1 MDAQLLRVVSE
12 GGNLSMGLDQALRS
26 NFWVV
31 VLSML
36 GGAAYF
42 GAQGVGHLVAAGML
56 VDEEL
61 LALPAPADKPLAP
74 QGAASTRNVSALPI
88 LDRNPFDS
96 VTGSLTRREPDPNDQ
111 PQGPAQPTSPVDAPD
126 CEGMKVLIITSSS
139 DPNWSFAA
147 IQTAS
152 DQKNHVVSR
161 GRELAGKTVAYV
173 GLNTVWF
180 MQGQSLCKVQMFK
193 PPGAPNAPPPP
204 PVAAAPAPP
213 PPGAGGPGSVPPE
226 IAKGIQRISAN
237 EFNIDRSVV
246 DKVLENQ
253 ADLMRNA
260 RIVPEQ
266 ENGKTVGI
274 RMFGIRP
281 DTLLGVLGFENG
293 DRIQSLNGFD
303 IANPEKALEAYAR
316 LRTADHLTVSIN
328 RRGSGMNVDYN
339 IK

>member
-1 MDAQLLRVVSE
+1 
-12 GGNLSMGLDQALRS
+12 MGLDQALRS

-42 GAQGVGHLVAAGML
+42 GAQGVGHLAAAGML
-56 VDEEL
+56 VDGEM
-61 LALPAPADKPLAP
+61 LAMAGSAEKAVTPPAL
-74 QGAASTRNVSALPI
+74 ASTRNLSALPI

-96 VTGSLTRREPDPNDQ
+96 VTGSLNAR
-111 PQGPAQPTSPVDAPD
+111 PQEESESSGPAQPVSPVDAPD
-126 CEGMKVLIITSSS
+126 CDAMKVLIITSSG

-147 IQTAS
+147 IQLGGEAKT
-152 DQKNHVVSR
+152 HVVKR
-161 GRELAGKTVAYV
+161 GTELAGKTVAYV

-180 MQGQSLCKVQMFK
+180 QTGNSLCKVQMFK
-193 PPGAPNAPPPP
+193 PPSNGAPPPP
-204 PVAAAPAPP
+204 PVAQVAAPP
-213 PPGAGGPGSVPPE
+213 PPVGGPGTVPPE
-226 IAKGIQRISAN
+226 IAKGIQRVSAN
-237 EFNIDRSVV
+237 EFNLDRGVI

-253 ADLMRNA
+253 AELMRNA

-281 DTLLGVLGFENG
+281 ETLLGVLGFENG
-293 DRIQSLNGFD
+293 DRIQSLNGFEL
-303 IANPEKALEAYAR
+303 ANPEKALEAYAR
-316 LRTADHLTVSIN
+316 VRTADHLTVSIT
-328 RRGSGMNVDYN
+328 RRGTTMNVDYN

>member
-1 MDAQLLRVVSE
+1 MDAQLRWPPSWRV
-12 GGNLSMGLDQALRS
+12 NLMGLDQALRS
-26 NFWVV
+26 NFWVI

-42 GAQGVGHLVAAGML
+42 GAQGVGHLAAAGML
-56 VDEEL
+56 VDAEM
-61 LALPAPADKPLAP
+61 LAMPATSDKPAAPASLS
-74 QGAASTRNVSALPI
+74 STRNLSALPI

-96 VTGSLTRREPDPNDQ
+96 VTGSLNARPQESSESSGPRQ
-111 PQGPAQPTSPVDAPD
+111 PVSPVDAPD
-126 CEGMKVLIITSSS
+126 CEGMKVLIITSST

-147 IQTAS
+147 IQLGAEP
-152 DQKNHVVSR
+152 KPHVVSR
-161 GRELAGKTVAYV
+161 GLALAGKTVAYV

-180 MQGQSLCKVQMFK
+180 EQGDSLCKVQMFK
-193 PPGAPNAPPPP
+193 PPSNGVAPPPP
-204 PVAAAPAPP
+204 AQAQQAAPP
-213 PPGAGGPGSVPPE
+213 PPAGGPGSVPPE

-237 EFNIDRSVV
+237 EFNLDRGVI

-253 ADLMRNA
+253 AELMRNA

-293 DRIQSLNGFD
+293 DRIQSLNGFEL
-303 IANPEKALEAYAR
+303 ANPEKALEAYAR
-316 LRTADHLTVSIN
+316 VRTADHLTIAIT
-328 RRGSGMNVDYN
+328 RRGSAMNVDYN

>member
-1 MDAQLLRVVSE
+1 
-12 GGNLSMGLDQALRS
+12 MGLDQALRS

-61 LALPAPADKPLAP
+61 LALPAPGDRAP
-74 QGAASTRNVSALPI
+74 ALQASSPTRNVSALPI

-96 VTGSLTRREPDPNDQ
+96 ITGSLNRRAVETTEE
-111 PQGPAQPTSPVDAPD
+111 QGPARPLSPVDAPD

-147 IQTAS
+147 IQTGS
-152 DQKNHVVSR
+152 DQKTHVVSR
-161 GRELAGKTVAYV
+161 GREIAGKSVAYV
-173 GLNTVWF
+173 GLNTVWLE
-180 MQGQSLCKVQMFK
+180 QGTNLCKVQMFK
-193 PPGAPNAPPPP
+193 PPGAANAPPPP
-204 PVAAAPAPP
+204 PVAAPAPP
-213 PPGAGGPGSVPPE
+213 PPGPGGPGSVPPE

-316 LRTADHLTVSIN
+316 LRTADHLTVSVN
-328 RRGSGMNVDYN
+328 RRGSSMNVDYN

>member
-1 MDAQLLRVVSE
+1 
-12 GGNLSMGLDQALRS
+12 MGLDQALRS

-61 LALPAPADKPLAP
+61 LAVP
-74 QGAASTRNVSALPI
+74 QGDGKASIPQATSSTRNVSALPI

-96 VTGSLTRREPDPNDQ
+96 VTGSLNRREPEPGEE
-111 PQGPAQPTSPVDAPD
+111 QGPAKPVNPVDAPD
-126 CEGMKVLIITSSS
+126 CEGMRVMIITSSG

-147 IQTAS
+147 IQTAP
-152 DQKNHVVSR
+152 DNKMHVVSR
-161 GRELAGKTVAYV
+161 GRELAGRTVAYV

-180 MQGQSLCKVQMFK
+180 EQGTSLCKVQMFK
-193 PPGAPNAPPPP
+193 PPTNGAPPPP
-204 PVAAAPAPP
+204 PPQAQQAPPP

-226 IAKGIQRISAN
+226 IAKGIQRISGN

-328 RRGSGMNVDYN
+328 RRGSSMNVDYN

>member
-1 MDAQLLRVVSE
+1 
-12 GGNLSMGLDQALRS
+12 MGLDQALRS
-26 NFWVV
+26 NFWLV
-31 VLSML
+31 VLTML
-36 GGAAYF
+36 GGSAYL
-42 GAQGVGHLVAAGML
+42 GAQGVGHLLAAGVL
-56 VDEEL
+56 VDDAL
-61 LALPAPADKPLAP
+61 LALPRGPERPSGPAGESAV
-74 QGAASTRNVSALPI
+74 RNVSALPI

-96 VTGSLTRREPDPNDQ
+96 VTGSLNRREPEPGEDE
-111 PQGPAQPTSPVDAPD
+111 GPARPLDPVHAPD
-126 CEGMKVLIITSSS
+126 CEGLKVLIITSSP
-139 DPNWSFAA
+139 DPSWSFAA
-147 IQTAS
+147 LQTP
-152 DQKNHVVSR
+152 DNKLHVVSR
-161 GRELAGKTVAYV
+161 GKELSGKPVAYV
-173 GLNTVWF
+173 GLNTVWL
-180 MQGQSLCKVQMFK
+180 GEGAGLCKVQMFK
-193 PPGAPNAPPPP
+193 PPGAAAAPPPHAVAQPAPPPP
-204 PVAAAPAPP
+204 PS
-213 PPGAGGPGSVPPE
+213 GGPGSVPAE
-226 IAKGIQRISAN
+226 IAKGIQRLSSN

-316 LRTADHLTVSIN
+316 LRTADHLTVSVN
-328 RRGSGMNVDYN
+328 RRGSSMNVDYN